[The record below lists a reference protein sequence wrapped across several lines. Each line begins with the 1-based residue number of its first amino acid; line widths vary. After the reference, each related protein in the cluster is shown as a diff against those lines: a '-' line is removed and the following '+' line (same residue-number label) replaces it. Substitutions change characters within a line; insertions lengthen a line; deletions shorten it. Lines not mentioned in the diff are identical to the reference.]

1 MKHDYTGDLV
11 IAVEEVMKFAKAS
24 ALYEMQ
30 CRINAAKAL
39 MRQQTLQADAA
50 EMHMLTFNLA
60 VAKTKLDLLK
70 NQVASL
76 PAAYQAPLSDLFGEA
91 EQYIES
97 LRQARNGIVKRR
109 RS

>member
-1 MKHDYTGDLV
+1 MKHDYTGDLI
-11 IAVEEVMKFAKAS
+11 IAVEEVMKFAKTS

-30 CRINAAKAL
+30 SRINAAKVL
-39 MRQQTLQADAA
+39 MRQQTLQADAS
-50 EMHMLTFNLA
+50 EMHVLTFNLA

-70 NQVASL
+70 NQVKSL
-76 PAAYQAPLSDLFGEA
+76 PAAYQTPLSDLLGEA

-97 LRQARNGIVKRR
+97 LRLARNSIVKRR